1 MIETVATAA
10 KLAPGALD
18 LIGKMIDSGNM
29 SESALAPEKNS
40 QYNEFINLL
49 KFNAEN
55 NQKFLM
61 MKFMGMFTQDN
72 YNEFDEKVKKDKREY
87 IELLKILEDPVEAKK
102 KTEKKVLGIKYSETT
117 VSLEKEKIKG
127 DKKENDQS

>member
-1 MIETVATAA
+1 MIEHVVTAA
-10 KLAPGALD
+10 KVAPATLD

-40 QYNEFINLL
+40 QYNEFIDLL

-55 NQKFLM
+55 NQKFLV
-61 MKFMGMFTQDN
+61 MKFMGMVTQDN
-72 YNEFDEKVKKDKREY
+72 YNEFDEKVKRDKREY

-102 KTEKKVLGIKYSETT
+102 KTEKKLFGIKYSETT
-117 VSLEKEKIKG
+117 VSSEKEKIKG
-127 DKKENDQS
+127 DKIEND